1 MSLLNDALRKNDRE
15 KQSRGKIAGG
25 PSQGPEYR
33 RKRHRRYWMAG
44 IGFALILVVGV
55 GVGLLV
61 HSLEATSVMALEP
74 SPDLSAEHRIE
85 ETIPS
90 AAAPVREVAVASA
103 DLAPEKGGSEHQ
115 AVSASNNATRADSED
130 VRSKTVPAP
139 ALSDETGAPD
149 RNPGAK
155 TPEVPDGSQLA
166 RSVPIAAI
174 PAAVQRPI
182 KIDRAVR
189 HPSEHE
195 PQAERY
201 YRKALSYHRQ
211 GRLDRA
217 IALYRQ
223 VVQLQ
228 PHHFDARFNLVS
240 AYIDTREF
248 TKAHHIAGELYRQD
262 GTNQH
267 VLSNLAIAK
276 IGMGQSREALQLLDQ
291 VTDLPQASMFT
302 IYLHKGIACR
312 NLNQMEAA
320 LDWYKRAEELKPDN
334 PQLLFN
340 LALASDRQ
348 QQYGEAVHYY
358 QAYLQQAEIDGR
370 LSEKDIR
377 RRISTLRSYLAE
389 EKAQEAKVK

>member
-25 PSQGPEYR
+25 SSQGPEHR

-44 IGFALILVVGV
+44 IGAALILVVGV

-61 HSLEATSVMALEP
+61 HSLEATSGMALGP

-85 ETIPS
+85 ETIPP
-90 AAAPVREVAVASA
+90 AAAPVKEVAVASA
-103 DLAPEKGGSEHQ
+103 DLAPEIRGSEHQ
-115 AVSASNNATRADSED
+115 AVSASNNTTRTDSED
-130 VRSKTVPAP
+130 VRSKTVHAP

-155 TPEVPDGSQLA
+155 THEVPDGSQLA
-166 RSVPIAAI
+166 SSVPIAAM

-189 HPSEHE
+189 HPSAHE

-217 IALYRQ
+217 IALYRE

-240 AYIDTREF
+240 AYIDTREYA
-248 TKAHHIAGELYRQD
+248 KAHYIADELYRQD

-302 IYLHKGIACR
+302 VYLHKGIAYR

-340 LALASDRQ
+340 LALAYDRQ
-348 QQYGEAVHYY
+348 QQYGEAAHYY
-358 QAYLQQAEIDGR
+358 QVYLQQAEIDER

-389 EKAQEAKVK
+389 ETPRNKK